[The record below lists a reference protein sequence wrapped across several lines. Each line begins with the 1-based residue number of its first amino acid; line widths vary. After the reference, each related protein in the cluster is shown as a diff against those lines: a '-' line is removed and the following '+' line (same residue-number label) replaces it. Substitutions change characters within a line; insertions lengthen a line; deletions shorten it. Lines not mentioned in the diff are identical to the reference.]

1 MVIDRKHFIE
11 LTVTK
16 KHLKTSKM
24 KKKIYFLATALMLMF
39 SAPSVMANVA
49 KSKPDMTDNQK
60 VRLAEITTRVEEIKS
75 MDKSELSREDRKSL
89 RNELQEMKKEAKA
102 MNGGVYLSVGAIII
116 VILLLILLL

>member
-1 MVIDRKHFIE
+1 
-11 LTVTK
+11 
-16 KHLKTSKM
+16 M
-24 KKKIYFLATALMLMF
+24 KKKIYFLATALVLMF

-49 KSKPDMTDNQK
+49 KSKPEMTDNQK
-60 VRLAEITTRVEEIKS
+60 VRLAEITTRVEKIKS

-102 MNGGVYLSVGAIII
+102 MSGGVYLSVGAIII